1 LPELGQG
8 LKGYGFKGA
17 GVPKGSKEDIIPMSS
32 LRDTFPVLYRIIN
45 EKFTAGIFGV
55 SA

>member
-8 LKGYGFKGA
+8 LKEYGFQGA
-17 GVPKGSKEDIIPMSS
+17 GVPEGSKEDIIPMSS
-32 LRDTFPVLYRIIN
+32 LRGRFPLVYRIIN